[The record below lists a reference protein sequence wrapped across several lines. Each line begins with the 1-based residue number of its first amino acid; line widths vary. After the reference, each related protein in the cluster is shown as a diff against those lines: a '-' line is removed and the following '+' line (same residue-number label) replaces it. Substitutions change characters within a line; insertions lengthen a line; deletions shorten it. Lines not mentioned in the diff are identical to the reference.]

1 MDDLLLLALL
11 CPGQHSVVGR
21 HDPVAELDW
30 CDSSVGGRDSVVSGR
45 DPSLERLLGGRDPDT
60 VDTRD
65 PDCLL
70 PLLVTPPPFVLPVLP
85 EADDLADNGR
95 LLLVLFSLFLLAT

>member
-1 MDDLLLLALL
+1 M
-11 CPGQHSVVGR
+11 VGR
-21 HDPVAELDW
+21 RDPIAEPDW

-45 DPSLERLLGGRDPDT
+45 DPSLEHLLGGRDPET

-70 PLLVTPPPFVLPVLP
+70 PLLVTPSRVLPFVLPVLP

-95 LLLVLFSLFLLAT
+95 VLLVLFSLFLLAT